1 MTQMAIWLGGAVR
14 IFVAARALCLRQEV
28 VSSCGGSASL
38 QLRVA
43 LRKPTRLNAHA
54 TMTAIQL
61 AQNGITTPFKVTDH
75 SMKIRSS
82 CRSVISAKM
91 AAASMQKDLVVT
103 ARLPTRE

>member
-1 MTQMAIWLGGAVR
+1 MAGKWLGLVGT
-14 IFVAARALCLRQEV
+14 
-28 VSSCGGSASL
+28 ASL

-61 AQNGITTPFKVTDH
+61 AQNGITTPFKVTGH
-75 SMKIRSS
+75 SMNIRSS
-82 CRSVISAKM
+82 CRSAISAKM

-103 ARLPTRE
+103 THLPTRK

>member
-1 MTQMAIWLGGAVR
+1 MSTPPEFSEASRA
-14 IFVAARALCLRQEV
+14 VAAAGSGYLLW
-28 VSSCGGSASL
+28 GSASL
-38 QLRVA
+38 QLRGA

-54 TMTAIQL
+54 TMTATQL

-82 CRSVISAKM
+82 CRSAISAKM

-103 ARLPTRE
+103 ARLPTQE